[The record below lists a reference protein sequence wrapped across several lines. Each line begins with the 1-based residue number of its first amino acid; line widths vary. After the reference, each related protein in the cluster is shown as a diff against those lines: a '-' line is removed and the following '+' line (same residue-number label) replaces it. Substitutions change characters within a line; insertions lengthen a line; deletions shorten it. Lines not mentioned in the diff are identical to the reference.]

1 MGDSRMPYTVENP
14 VALISGGTS
23 GIGYATAEILLKA
36 GWSVVINGRRE
47 HYGEKALV
55 KLRRI
60 SSKVRFVAGDVSK
73 VKDCQRIVEETVKL
87 FGPLTALVTAAGY
100 YEELLLTDVTEESF
114 DQMFGTNVKGTV
126 FLCQAALPYL
136 CKSKGAIVTVSSDA
150 GLQGNV
156 ACSTYGASKG
166 AVVSFTKSL
175 ALEMAPHKVRVNC
188 VCPGDV
194 DTSLLE
200 KQIAHLD
207 QDADQAKKE
216 MGEHYPLGRIGKAE
230 EVGEVIAFLLSEKS
244 SFVTGAAWT
253 VDGGLTSW

>member
-1 MGDSRMPYTVENP
+1 MPYNIENQ

-23 GIGYATAEILLKA
+23 GIGYATAEILLRR

-47 HYGEKALV
+47 MHGEKALV

-73 VKDCQRIVEETVKL
+73 VSDCQRIVKETVDR
-87 FGPLTALVTAAGY
+87 FGPITALVTAAGY
-100 YEELLLTDVTEESF
+100 CEETLLADMTEASF
-114 DQMFGTNVKGTV
+114 DEMFGTNVKGTV

-136 CKSKGAIVTVSSDA
+136 RQSRGSIVTVSSDA

-166 AVVSFTKSL
+166 AIVSFTKSL
-175 ALEMAPHKVRVNC
+175 ALEMAPYKVRVNC

-194 DTSLLE
+194 DTSLLD
-200 KQIAHLD
+200 KQIARGN
-207 QDADQAKKE
+207 QDAEQAKRE
-216 MGEHYPLGRIGKAE
+216 MGEHYPLGRIGLPD
-230 EVGEVIAFLLSEKS
+230 EVGEVIAFLISDKA